1 MPVRNHPDD
10 RAIASSAGSLSVG
23 FGGLTAWSTAWST
36 KARASERLA
45 LAVGVSALIH
55 NALFFGL
62 SVGLKPVNPALL
74 ESAQPS
80 LEVVLLHR
88 PTGAKPLKA
97 EVMAQAANEGGG
109 QTTEARIARSPQAVI
124 PQPVPVPAP
133 APPPTPSLQQRVRA
147 AENQVEQLL
156 IQARAEYATPTPA
169 IPVPQPHPA
178 PGLAARSLSAARE
191 MGRIEAEVSEY
202 QQRPRRMFI
211 GARAEEYVFARY
223 IEDWRMKVERVGNL
237 NYPEAARRQKLYGSL
252 MLNVEI
258 GADGRLLK
266 VEVERSS
273 GSRILDAAAVR
284 IVEMAAPFPAF
295 SEAMRA
301 KADILSINRVWVFT
315 REDRLSAQ

>member
-1 MPVRNHPDD
+1 MSVRSDPYN
-10 RAIASSAGSLSVG
+10 RAVPRFVGSLTAASDRLRVG
-23 FGGLTAWSTAWST
+23 PTAWLM
-36 KARASERLA
+36 KARPSERLA
-45 LAVGVSALIH
+45 LALAVSALIH
-55 NALFFGL
+55 NGLFFGL
-62 SVGLKPVNPALL
+62 SAGFKPANPGLL

-80 LEVVLLHR
+80 LDVVLLHR

-97 EVMAQAANEGGG
+97 EVLAQAANEGGG
-109 QTTEARIARSPQAVI
+109 QTSEARMARSPQAVI
-124 PQPVPVPAP
+124 AHPAP
-133 APPPTPSLQQRVRA
+133 VTAPVAPSQVPLQQRVRA
-147 AENQVEQLL
+147 LETQVEQLL
-156 IQARAEYATPTPA
+156 TQARADYVAPLPA
-169 IPVPQPHPA
+169 APAAPPPA
-178 PGLAARSLSAARE
+178 PGLAVRSLSAARE

-252 MLNVEI
+252 MLKVEI
-258 GADGRLLK
+258 GADGRLLE

-295 SEAMRA
+295 SAAMRT

>member
-1 MPVRNHPDD
+1 MGALMVK
-10 RAIASSAGSLSVG
+10 SAAWLA
-23 FGGLTAWSTAWST
+23 TA
-36 KARASERLA
+36 RPSERLA
-45 LAVGVSALIH
+45 VAVGVSAVIH

-62 SVGLKPVNPALL
+62 SAGFKPANPALL
-74 ESAQPS
+74 ESAQPA
-80 LEVVLLHR
+80 LDVVLLHR

-109 QTTEARIARSPQAVI
+109 QTAEPRVARSPQAAVVE
-124 PQPVPVPAP
+124 PRSAPVPAP
-133 APPPTPSLQQRVRA
+133 LPTPPIQQRVRA
-147 AENQVEQLL
+147 LEQQVEQLL
-156 IQARAEYATPTPA
+156 VQARAEYAAPTPVT
-169 IPVPQPHPA
+169 PVPPTPPA

-223 IEDWRMKVERVGNL
+223 IEDWRLKVERVGNM

-258 GADGRLLK
+258 GADGKLLK
-266 VEVERSS
+266 VDVERSS

-295 SEAMRA
+295 SEGMRA
-301 KADILSINRVWVFT
+301 KADILNINRVWTFT
-315 REDRLSAQ
+315 REDRLHAH

>member
-1 MPVRNHPDD
+1 MSVRSHPYD
-10 RAIASSAGSLSVG
+10 RATAHTAGRVSAGLN
-23 FGGLTAWSTAWST
+23 GLTAWLTQ
-36 KARASERLA
+36 ARAVDRLA
-45 LAVGVSALIH
+45 LAIGLSALIH
-55 NALFFGL
+55 NGFFWGL

-80 LEVVLLHR
+80 LDVVLLHR
-88 PTGAKPLKA
+88 PTGEKPIKA
-97 EVMAQAANEGGG
+97 EVLAQAANEAGG
-109 QTTEARIARSPQAVI
+109 QTAEARVARSPQAVI
-124 PQPVPVPAP
+124 AQPAP
-133 APPPTPSLQQRVRA
+133 ATAPAPLSQPPIQQRVRA
-147 AENQVEQLL
+147 LENQVEQLL
-156 IQARAEYATPTPA
+156 TQARAEYVAPTPA
-169 IPVPQPHPA
+169 VPTPPA
-178 PGLAARSLSAARE
+178 PGLAARSLSAVRE

-258 GADGRLLK
+258 GSDGRLLK
-266 VEVERSS
+266 AEVERSS

-295 SEAMRA
+295 NDAMRA
-301 KADILSINRVWVFT
+301 KADILSINRVWAFT

>member
-1 MPVRNHPDD
+1 M
-10 RAIASSAGSLSVG
+10 
-23 FGGLTAWSTAWST
+23 
-36 KARASERLA
+36 KARPSERLA
-45 LAVGVSALIH
+45 LAVAVSALIH
-55 NALFFGL
+55 NGLFFGL
-62 SVGLKPVNPALL
+62 SAGFKPANPGLL

-80 LEVVLLHR
+80 LDVVLLHR

-97 EVMAQAANEGGG
+97 EVLAQAANEGGG
-109 QTTEARIARSPQAVI
+109 QTSEARMARSPQAVI
-124 PQPVPVPAP
+124 AHPAP
-133 APPPTPSLQQRVRA
+133 VTAPVAPSQAPLQQRVRA
-147 AENQVEQLL
+147 LETQVEQLL
-156 IQARAEYATPTPA
+156 TQARADYVAPLPA
-169 IPVPQPHPA
+169 APA
-178 PGLAARSLSAARE
+178 APPPALGLAVRSLSAARE

-252 MLNVEI
+252 MLKVEI
-258 GADGRLLK
+258 GADGRLLE

-295 SEAMRA
+295 SAAMRT

>member
-1 MPVRNHPDD
+1 M
-10 RAIASSAGSLSVG
+10 
-23 FGGLTAWSTAWST
+23 
-36 KARASERLA
+36 KARPSERLA
-45 LAVGVSALIH
+45 VAVAVSALIH
-55 NALFFGL
+55 NGLFFGL
-62 SVGLKPVNPALL
+62 SAGFKPANPGLL

-80 LEVVLLHR
+80 LDVVLLHR

-97 EVMAQAANEGGG
+97 EVLAQAANEGGG
-109 QTTEARIARSPQAVI
+109 QTSEARMARSPQAVI
-124 PQPVPVPAP
+124 AHPAP
-133 APPPTPSLQQRVRA
+133 VTAPVAPSQAPLQQRVRA
-147 AENQVEQLL
+147 LETQVEQLL
-156 IQARAEYATPTPA
+156 TQARADYVAPLPA
-169 IPVPQPHPA
+169 APAAPPPA
-178 PGLAARSLSAARE
+178 PGLAVRSLSAARE

-252 MLNVEI
+252 MLKVEI
-258 GADGRLLK
+258 GADGRLLE

-295 SEAMRA
+295 SAAMRT

>member
-1 MPVRNHPDD
+1 MSVRSYPYD
-10 RAIASSAGSLSVG
+10 RAIARPARRMSVAL
-23 FGGLTAWSTAWST
+23 GGLIAWLG
-36 KARASERLA
+36 KARASDRLA
-45 LAVGVSALIH
+45 LAIGASALIH

-62 SVGLKPVNPALL
+62 SLGFKPVNPALL
-74 ESAQPS
+74 ESAHPS

-88 PTGAKPLKA
+88 PTGAKPIKA
-97 EVMAQAANEGGG
+97 EVLAQAANEGGG
-109 QTTEARIARSPQAVI
+109 QTAEARVARSPHAVMT
-124 PQPVPVPAP
+124 QPVPATVPAP
-133 APPPTPSLQQRVRA
+133 LPPLPLPQRVRA
-147 AENQVEQLL
+147 LEDQVEQLL
-156 IQARAEYATPTPA
+156 IQARAEYVVPTPA
-169 IPVPQPHPA
+169 IPVLPAPA

-191 MGRIEAEVSEY
+191 IGRIEAEVSEY
-202 QQRPRRMFI
+202 QQRPRRMFV

-237 NYPEAARRQKLYGSL
+237 NYPEAARRQKIYGSL
-252 MLNVEI
+252 MLTVEI

-266 VEVERSS
+266 VAVERSS

-301 KADILSINRVWVFT
+301 KADILSINRVWAFT

>member
-1 MPVRNHPDD
+1 MSVRSDPDA
-10 RAIASSAGSLSVG
+10 RAPGGSAGRLNTGLERLSEW
-23 FGGLTAWSTAWST
+23 LT
-36 KARASERLA
+36 KARAAERLA

-62 SVGLKPVNPALL
+62 SAGFKPANPALL
-74 ESAQPS
+74 ESVQPA
-80 LEVVLLHR
+80 LDVVLLHR

-97 EVMAQAANEGGG
+97 EVLAQAANEGGG
-109 QTTEARIARSPQAVI
+109 QTVEARVARSPQAVI
-124 PQPVPVPAP
+124 AQPAAEPVPV
-133 APPPTPSLQQRVRA
+133 APPQPTIQQRVRA
-147 AENQVEQLL
+147 LETQVEQLL
-156 IQARAEYATPTPA
+156 TQARAEYAAPTPA
-169 IPVPQPHPA
+169 TLASPPPPA

-211 GARAEEYVFARY
+211 GVRAEEYVFARY
-223 IEDWRMKVERVGNL
+223 IEDWRMKVERVGNM

-252 MLNVEI
+252 MLKVEI
-258 GADGRLLK
+258 GADGRLLN

-273 GSRILDAAAVR
+273 GARILDAAAVR

-301 KADILSINRVWVFT
+301 KADILSINRVWTFT

>member
-1 MPVRNHPDD
+1 MSVRSHSHD
-10 RAIASSAGSLSVG
+10 RAIASPTRSVSAGLS
-23 FGGLTAWSTAWST
+23 GLTAWLT
-36 KARASERLA
+36 KARASDRLA
-45 LAVGVSALIH
+45 LAMGVSALIH
-55 NALFFGL
+55 NALFLGL

-74 ESAQPS
+74 ESAHPS
-80 LEVVLLHR
+80 LDVVLLHR
-88 PTGAKPLKA
+88 PTGAKPIKA
-97 EVMAQAANEGGG
+97 EVLAQAANEAGG
-109 QTTEARIARSPQAVI
+109 QTAEARVARGPQAVVA
-124 PQPVPVPAP
+124 QPALATAP
-133 APPPTPSLQQRVRA
+133 APLHTPPIQQRVRA
-147 AENQVEQLL
+147 LEHQVEQLL
-156 IQARAEYATPTPA
+156 TQARAEYATPPPVA
-169 IPVPQPHPA
+169 ILAPQTSA

-273 GSRILDAAAVR
+273 GSRILDAAAIH
-284 IVEMAAPFPAF
+284 IVETAAPFPVF
-295 SEAMRA
+295 SEAMRV
-301 KADILSINRVWVFT
+301 KADILSINRVWAFT